1 MILSGQASVLA
12 SYQLPCARQLRHAI
26 LIMVVLSVMLI
37 GCRGVPQRADAEG
50 SAPDSWLSERQQFFA
65 EHRRWSS
72 RGRLAISDGNKG
84 LSVNYDLHH
93 QPSGY
98 ELIMRTSGGRW
109 TLQVRPGLA
118 TLVGTRI
125 DPMQA
130 STPEPLVS
138 AALDWPVPVS
148 LLLDWLRALPGSQA
162 PGDNSAQASA
172 VRMQMAADGSLKRL
186 QHQGWT
192 VDYTRYELITDS
204 AAKDAAA
211 VLMPIRLQASSGK
224 YRIRT
229 LISEWT
235 L

>member
-12 SYQLPCARQLRHAI
+12 SQHLPCARQLRQAI
-26 LIMVVLSVMLI
+26 LVVLSLSLMLS
-37 GCRGVPQRADAEG
+37 GCRGVPERDDAEG
-50 SAPDSWLSERQQFFA
+50 NAPGSWLSERQQYFS

-84 LSVNYDLHH
+84 LSVNFDLHH

-98 ELIMRTSGGRW
+98 ELIMRTTGGRW
-109 TLQVRPGLA
+109 TLQARPGLA
-118 TLVGTRI
+118 TLIGTRI

-162 PGDNSAQASA
+162 PGDNSGQASD

-192 VDYTRYELITDS
+192 VDYTRYELVTDS
-204 AAKDAAA
+204 AAADAAA
-211 VLMPIRLQASSGK
+211 VLMPIRLEASSGK

-229 LISEWT
+229 LISEWI

>member
-1 MILSGQASVLA
+1 MILSGQATVLA
-12 SYQLPCARQLRHAI
+12 WQHLPCARQLRHAT
-26 LIMVVLSVMLI
+26 LLVVTMLLMLS
-37 GCRGVPQRADAEG
+37 GCRGVPERDDAG
-50 SAPDSWLSERQQFFA
+50 GNAPGSWLSERQQYFA

-84 LSVNYDLHH
+84 LSVNFDLHH
-93 QPSGY
+93 QSSGY
-98 ELIMRTSGGRW
+98 ELIMRTTGGRW

-125 DPMQA
+125 ERSQA

-148 LLLDWLRALPGSQA
+148 LLLDWLRAVPGSQA
-162 PGDNSAQASA
+162 PGDNTEQAAA

-186 QHQGWT
+186 QHQDWT
-192 VDYTRYELITDS
+192 VDYTRYELVTDN
-204 AAKDAAA
+204 ADTDAAA
-211 VLMPIRLQASSGK
+211 VLMPIRLEASSGK